1 MNIHLLSLL
10 VFLRDV
16 CAGCRPSTPVFDGL
30 AAEWDEA
37 AELLADLAAVETV
50 EDFLYICGGDA

>member
-10 VFLRDV
+10 AFLTDV
-16 CAGCRPSTPVFDGL
+16 CAGCRPSTPVFDAL

-37 AELLADLAAVETV
+37 AELLADLSAVETV
-50 EDFLYICGGDA
+50 EDFLYV